1 MVSDKTLYRWEAD
14 IKLAVFFQFNFM
26 EYKSH
31 NIKLFYKYFEKLLE
45 EKLINLFGLDIEIAK
60 K

>member
-1 MVSDKTLYRWEAD
+1 
-14 IKLAVFFQFNFM
+14 M
-26 EYKSH
+26 EYRNH

-45 EKLINLFGLDIEIAK
+45 EKLNLFGLDIEFAK